1 MGKPD
6 TFIENCEP
14 FTNYKER
21 LDAYL
26 IANNHPPEKK
36 TAILLSSIGA
46 KPYGILRSLTAPDL
60 PITKTYDE
68 LCKLLND
75 YYCPPPLEIME
86 RFKFHNRKQESSE
99 SITEFVAAIKCL
111 SEHCNFGTA
120 LQLSLMDRLV
130 CGLKEIT
137 IQRRLLQEPKLTFET
152 ALNIATSMEADNR
165 DAEEIQHNQSQAI
178 HAVQANKKVDRFT
191 MIKVIHRNRLVIQNK
206 KHQNQCPKKFNV
218 SPVECLTILGAN
230 AFYEMLHVILM

>member
-1 MGKPD
+1 M
-6 TFIENCEP
+6 
-14 FTNYKER
+14 
-21 LDAYL
+21 
-26 IANNHPPEKK
+26 
-36 TAILLSSIGA
+36 
-46 KPYGILRSLTAPDL
+46 

-99 SITEFVAAIKCL
+99 SITEFVAAIKSL

-120 LQLSLMDRLV
+120 LQLSLRDRLV

-152 ALNIATSMEADNR
+152 ALNIATSMEAANR

-178 HAVQANKKVDRFT
+178 HGVQVNKKVDRFT
-191 MIKVIHRNRLVIQNK
+191 KDKSTPQKQTRYSKQETSKSMSKKIQCLSCGKSNHIRAQCFLRNATCNTYVKQGHIQKVCRSRK
-206 KHQNQCPKKFNV
+206 KVHAL
-218 SPVECLTILGAN
+218 ED
-230 AFYEMLHVILM
+230 